1 MHPKL
6 WTKSYLLT
14 IVILMCCHMGPLIVL
29 SIISLFAKQLTGS
42 DTYAGMAVSVF
53 CVSSLLSR
61 FISVRALNMFSYKK
75 IMIASVIIMMFSS
88 FSFIYANSYWMLFI
102 SRAIQGLGY
111 SITITVM
118 NTYIVKIV
126 HPSLLLEGIGYST
139 LTSSL
144 SSVIAPTLAY
154 TLLGPKFDR
163 FQLAFVVV
171 LIFSII
177 CLFLMFF
184 LKDIDI
190 GRKIDVGDHEK
201 IDNLNIN
208 WRLFL
213 FPLMVYFLCSLANS
227 STSSFLSLYAIS
239 LGFTRIGNYFFI
251 NAIGVLFARIT
262 MKKIV
267 EKIGTSKSILLCNVI
282 IVICLYCIS
291 IVNSLWQLLIIAF
304 PLGFAIGAIAPII
317 NTYII
322 DNMPASKSGLAN
334 ALFFAAS
341 DLGFIIGATFWGYI
355 SSLSSYSNMFFFAAL
370 VNTISIILSLLQL
383 KLYPQVQ

>member
-1 MHPKL
+1 MYSKL
-6 WTKSYLLT
+6 WTKNYLLT
-14 IVILMCCHMGPLIVL
+14 IVILMTCHMGPLIVL

-53 CVSSLLSR
+53 CVSSLLSK

-75 IMIASVIIMMFSS
+75 IMIASVIIMIFSS
-88 FSFIYANSYWMLFI
+88 FSFIYANSYWILFI

-111 SITITVM
+111 GIIITVM

-154 TLLGPKFDR
+154 ALLGPKFDR
-163 FQLAFVVV
+163 FQLVFVVV

-177 CLFLMFF
+177 CLFLMLF

-190 GRKIDVGDHEK
+190 GEKIDVGDHK
-201 IDNLNIN
+201 KNNLNTN
-208 WRLFL
+208 WRLIL
-213 FPLMVYFLCSLANS
+213 FPLIVYFLCNLANS

-239 LGFTRIGNYFFI
+239 LGFTQIGNYFFI

-322 DNMPASKSGLAN
+322 DNMSASKSGLAN

-370 VNTISIILSLLQL
+370 VNIISIVLSLLQL